1 MSLTFFNLILISYN
15 NSGKYFPYIKI
26 KVMEAQKV
34 CASYIKPDS
43 YSMVDYV
50 FNILSETPNFGQ
62 S

>member
-1 MSLTFFNLILISYN
+1 
-15 NSGKYFPYIKI
+15 
-26 KVMEAQKV
+26 MEAQKV

-62 S
+62 SWSILAKRNNPVLKHINVKYNIWS